1 MYVCTLLSF
10 FLSLSLPLRFPL
22 FLLFFSPLLF
32 HFIHRAGNS
41 NGMESFQAG
50 RSGISS
56 LLRCAMRD
64 PASFNNG
71 DALPIPLCRM
81 KKSSADGSIA
91 SRNIFYPPPSSA
103 TSFPRQRGIRVD
115 VWMLMLVAKRRR
127 ARVAGAALIS
137 IENPPPPPI
146 ITLANLNIPLHFP
159 SRPITRR
166 LTEGEISLG
175 TFIQKFLDESWP
187 RRGCVIKGWVIVNTR
202 FFNPIIHLSIRL
214 FYLFI
219 FLAPFLHRSFLRR
232 EKVNLIDN
240 R

>member
-1 MYVCTLLSF
+1 
-10 FLSLSLPLRFPL
+10 
-22 FLLFFSPLLF
+22 
-32 HFIHRAGNS
+32 
-41 NGMESFQAG
+41 
-50 RSGISS
+50 
-56 LLRCAMRD
+56 
-64 PASFNNG
+64 
-71 DALPIPLCRM
+71 
-81 KKSSADGSIA
+81 
-91 SRNIFYPPPSSA
+91 
-103 TSFPRQRGIRVD
+103 
-115 VWMLMLVAKRRR
+115 MLVAKRRR

-137 IENPPPPPI
+137 IENSPPPPI

-175 TFIQKFLDESWP
+175 TFIQKFLDESRP

>member
-32 HFIHRAGNS
+32 HLIHRAGNS

-91 SRNIFYPPPSSA
+91 SRNIFLSSTILRNFISASAGYPCRCLNANARCQKAAGARS
-103 TSFPRQRGIRVD
+103 
-115 VWMLMLVAKRRR
+115 RRR
-127 ARVAGAALIS
+127 S
-137 IENPPPPPI
+137 Y
-146 ITLANLNIPLHFP
+146 LN
-159 SRPITRR
+159 
-166 LTEGEISLG
+166 
-175 TFIQKFLDESWP
+175 
-187 RRGCVIKGWVIVNTR
+187 
-202 FFNPIIHLSIRL
+202 
-214 FYLFI
+214 
-219 FLAPFLHRSFLRR
+219 
-232 EKVNLIDN
+232 
-240 R
+240 